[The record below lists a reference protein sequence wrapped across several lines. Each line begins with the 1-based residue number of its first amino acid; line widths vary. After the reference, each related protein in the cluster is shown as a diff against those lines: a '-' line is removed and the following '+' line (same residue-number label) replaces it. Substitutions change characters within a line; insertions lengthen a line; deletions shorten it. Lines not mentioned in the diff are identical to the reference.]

1 MVGRARGARG
11 GILSKLT
18 EKEKPTL
25 ISIEKKAELL
35 CKCWTKK
42 RPPTLKLHMKQV
54 FSDGWTRWVCSTC
67 GKVKFNW
74 RKEAK
79 VHSEA

>member
-1 MVGRARGARG
+1 
-11 GILSKLT
+11 LSKLT
-18 EKEKPTL
+18 EKEGPIL
-25 ISIEKKAELL
+25 ISTERKVERL

-42 RPPTLKLHMKQV
+42 VPPTLKLHMKQV
-54 FSDGWTRWVCSTC
+54 FSDGWTRYVCARC
-67 GKVKFNW
+67 GKVKFTW